1 MILGIGIDLVCIS
14 KYQKD
19 LLEDDPTQY
28 LSSHFSLDEI
38 EIVEAREDKN
48 KASLYAARWAAKEA
62 FIKAINGA
70 DLHQEKLWMGW
81 VDFKEI
87 EVLSDKHER
96 PYLNLKGKVKE
107 AAEARNV
114 KKIHLSFSHQDDYA
128 TAIVLLES

>member
-19 LLEDDPTQY
+19 LLENDPSQY
-28 LSSHFSLDEI
+28 LSNHFSLDEI
-38 EIVEAREDKN
+38 EIVEARKEKRP
-48 KASLYAARWAAKEA
+48 AELYAARWAAKEA
-62 FIKAINGA
+62 FIKAINGT

-107 AAEARNV
+107 AADARNV
-114 KKIHLSFSHQDDYA
+114 KKIHLSFSHQDDYT
-128 TAIVLLES
+128 TAIVILES

>member
-1 MILGIGIDLVCIS
+1 MILGVGIDLVCIS

-28 LSSHFSLDEI
+28 LSSYFSLDEI
-38 EIVEAREDKN
+38 EIVEARNSKN
-48 KASLYAARWAAKEA
+48 KAELYAARWAAKEA

-70 DLHQEKLWMGW
+70 DLHSEKLWMAW

-87 EVLSDKHER
+87 EILADKHER

-107 AAEARNV
+107 AAEARQI
-114 KKIHLSFSHQDDYA
+114 KKMHLSFSHEADYA
-128 TAIVLLES
+128 TAIVILES

>member
-38 EIVEAREDKN
+38 ELVEARNHKN
-48 KASLYAARWAAKEA
+48 KAELYAARWAAKEA
-62 FIKAINGA
+62 FVKAINGA
-70 DLHQEKLWMGW
+70 DLYQEKLWMGW
-81 VDFKEI
+81 VDSKEI
-87 EVLSDKHER
+87 EVLADKHER

-107 AAEARNV
+107 AAEIRNV
-114 KKIHLSFSHQDDYA
+114 KRIHLSFSHEADYS
-128 TAIVLLES
+128 TAIVILES